1 MALQTGKLQSRAK
14 VQSRKADEDDGA
26 SAKRIKLMVVGGLV
40 GLLLLVIVAG
50 SLMSGSGGGATP
62 ATNTGTAP
70 PVAQTPAESS
80 KPPEG
85 EARLVVSILAND
97 PSGNRLTFGP
107 KLPFAIP
114 SMGTVDIDGGRVAG
128 GQHRW
133 DRTDPQNGAG
143 VQMLI
148 EPDTAATWVRVEI
161 DAPTRRSLLGRTVDM
176 AERLVP
182 PMLMADAEQIGA
194 AGFVYEDSSERA
206 FALETVVGLR
216 GLEQAPKLS
225 ATRNDQKMWLL
236 FRVTKGAQIRSL
248 HYGRRKILEWEQPV
262 LVPN

>member
-1 MALQTGKLQSRAK
+1 MPLQSGKLQSRAK
-14 VQSRKADEDDGA
+14 VQPREADEAA
-26 SAKRIKLMVVGGLV
+26 SAKRIKLIVVGALV
-40 GLLLLVIVAG
+40 GLMLLVIVVG
-50 SLMSGSGGGATP
+50 SFMSGSGGGATP
-62 ATNTGTAP
+62 GTNAGTP
-70 PVAQTPAESS
+70 PAAQQTPTELT

-85 EARLVVSILAND
+85 EARLVVSVPAND
-97 PSGNRLTFGP
+97 PNGNRLTFGP
-107 KLPFAIP
+107 KLPFGIP
-114 SMGTVDIDGGRVAG
+114 AMGSADIDGGRVAG

-133 DRTDPQNGAG
+133 DRTNPQNEAG

-182 PMLMADAEQIGA
+182 PILMVDSDQIGA

-216 GLEQAPKLS
+216 GLEQAPKLNAS
-225 ATRNDQKMWLL
+225 RSDQKMWLL
-236 FRVTKGAQIRSL
+236 FRVPKGGHIRSL

-262 LVPN
+262 LVP

>member
-1 MALQTGKLQSRAK
+1 M
-14 VQSRKADEDDGA
+14 
-26 SAKRIKLMVVGGLV
+26 
-40 GLLLLVIVAG
+40 
-50 SLMSGSGGGATP
+50 
-62 ATNTGTAP
+62 
-70 PVAQTPAESS
+70 
-80 KPPEG
+80 
-85 EARLVVSILAND
+85 
-97 PSGNRLTFGP
+97 
-107 KLPFAIP
+107 
-114 SMGTVDIDGGRVAG
+114 
-128 GQHRW
+128 
-133 DRTDPQNGAG
+133 
-143 VQMLI
+143 QMLI

-182 PMLMADAEQIGA
+182 PMLMADSEQIGA

-225 ATRNDQKMWLL
+225 ATRSDQKMWLL